1 MARLVAAGITA
12 RDRGGSAVGPDGSS
26 LAVDPDMRTAL
37 PASFLAASFAAS
49 LLVGCGASGSDAAE
63 GPVGTPEDPVPA
75 KTGPYQL
82 VSTVDFTVEAIL
94 PPQIEQVVVSLRDF
108 STNPAHALLD
118 LAEQHGVVA
127 VTILRAALPGVLE
140 DKLEGWI
147 NGEIVKLKIAG
158 KPITEYAGEIAM
170 LAEIALT
177 QFAVDSELSID
188 PSGAVTHRLTGLD
201 LHPAGIDFRL
211 PIGGLAADLLTQ
223 TPDLAVADHGAISL
237 GEQHFGL
244 QYGEYA
250 WQGIEAASRLAFGGD
265 VRATLGKAIDCAAV
279 AHTVAS
285 KCVLGVCVG
294 HETELREICT
304 GGLDAVVDFAHDKL
318 AAMRLDVLHLAQ
330 GSARLVDDDGDG
342 VGDRIADGVWQAE
355 LNLGLGLRHAPATFT
370 GAR

>member
-1 MARLVAAGITA
+1 
-12 RDRGGSAVGPDGSS
+12 
-26 LAVDPDMRTAL
+26 MRTAL
-37 PASFLAASFAAS
+37 TSSLLAASITAS
-49 LLVGCGASGSDAAE
+49 LLAGCAASEHGDVS

-82 VSTVDFTVEAIL
+82 VSTVDFTVEAVL
-94 PPQIEQVVVSLRDF
+94 PPQIEDVVVSLRDF

-147 NGEIVKLKIAG
+147 NGEIEKLKIAG

-177 QFAVDSELSID
+177 QFAVDSELTID
-188 PSGAVTHRLTGLD
+188 PSGAATHRLTGLD
-201 LHPAGIDFRL
+201 LRPAGINFRL

-223 TPDLAVADHGAISL
+223 TPDLAVADHGALSL

-250 WQGIEAASRLAFGGD
+250 WQGIEAGSRLAFGGD
-265 VRATLGKAIDCAAV
+265 VRATLGKVIDCTAV

-294 HETELREICT
+294 HETELRDICT
-304 GGLDAVVDFAHDKL
+304 GGLDAVVGFAHDKL
-318 AAMRLDVLHLAQ
+318 AAMRLDVLHFAQ

-370 GAR
+370 GTR

>member
-1 MARLVAAGITA
+1 VKNVQRVGLAARLLYGL
-12 RDRGGSAVGPDGSS
+12 P
-26 LAVDPDMRTAL
+26 MRTAV
-37 PASFLAASFAAS
+37 PASFLAASLAAS
-49 LLVGCGASGSDAAE
+49 LLVGCTADHGAAAD
-63 GPVGTPEDPVPA
+63 PVGTQEDPVPA

-94 PPQIEQVVVSLRDF
+94 PPQIEEVVVTLRDF
-108 STNPAHALLD
+108 STNPAKALLD
-118 LAEQHGVVA
+118 LAERRGVVA
-127 VTILRAALPGVLE
+127 VTILRAALPGTLE

-147 NGEIVKLKIAG
+147 NAEIEKLKIAG

-188 PSGAVTHRLTGLD
+188 GGAATHRITGLD

-211 PIGGLAADLLTQ
+211 PIGGLAGDLLTQ
-223 TPDLAVADHGAISL
+223 EPSLSVAGHGALAL
-237 GEQHFGL
+237 GDQHFGL

-250 WQGIEAASRLAFGGD
+250 WRGIEAASTLVFGGG
-265 VRATLGKAIDCAAV
+265 VRATLGTAINCPSLAQ
-279 AHTVAS
+279 TIAS
-285 KCVLGVCVG
+285 KCLLGVCVD
-294 HETELREICT
+294 HEAELRAICE

-318 AAMRLDVLHLAQ
+318 AAMRLDVLHFAE
-330 GSARLVDDDGDG
+330 GAARLVDDDGDG
-342 VGDRIADGVWQAE
+342 VGDRIVDGVWQAE